1 MCRIIGVLNF
11 KGGTGKTTT
20 VVNLAA
26 GLALRGSRVLCI
38 DLDAQSNLAT
48 YLGVQHQYTLKHLL
62 MGQVEPESCIIP
74 ARNNLDLI
82 ISDENLVQA
91 EGALWRLANR
101 WASRLALSD
110 KMKGI
115 NGYDFIFLDH
125 SPSASLVNENGL
137 FFAQQIII
145 PVSMDF
151 LSLIGVRQVIRM
163 LKAIPN
169 TLGPGVHLALIVPTL
184 FEGRLRKDREI
195 MEILHTHFADKVAKP
210 IRANVSLSE
219 APGHHMSI
227 YEYAPKSTGAIDY
240 AHLVERVVRNGR

>member
-48 YLGVQHQYTLKHLL
+48 YLGVQHRYTLKHLL
-62 MGQVEPESCIIP
+62 MGQVEPESCIIQ
-74 ARNNLDLI
+74 ARKNLDLI

-91 EGALWRLANR
+91 EGALWRLSNR
-101 WASRLALSD
+101 GVARQALSD
-110 KMKGI
+110 KMRGI

-125 SPSASLVNENGL
+125 SPSVSLVNESGL

-151 LSLIGVRQVIRM
+151 LSLVGVRQVIRI
-163 LKAIPN
+163 LKAIQN
-169 TLGPGVHLALIVPTL
+169 NFRSGVHLALIVPTL

-195 MEILHTHFADKVAKP
+195 MEILQTHFTTKVSKP
-210 IRANVSLSE
+210 IRTNVSLAE

-227 YEYAPKSTGAIDY
+227 YEYAPTSMGAVDY
-240 AHLVERVVRNGR
+240 ALLVERVVRNGR